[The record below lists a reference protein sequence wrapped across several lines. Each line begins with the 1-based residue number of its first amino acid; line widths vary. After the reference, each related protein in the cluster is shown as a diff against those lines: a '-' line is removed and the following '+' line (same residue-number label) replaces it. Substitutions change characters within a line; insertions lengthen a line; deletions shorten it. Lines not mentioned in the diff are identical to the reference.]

1 MKYNIKLKIYDIF
14 KFIYIQDILD
24 DNYDF
29 LKISE

>member
-14 KFIYIQDILD
+14 KFIYIQNIFD
-24 DNYDF
+24 DSHDF